1 MSTPFYI
8 PSNRML
14 RDATWLFDTEHAD
27 ADDKAAAAWDRRRQ
41 VERAVDFMDVLE
53 EMCEFTDPQRQE
65 FMKALERG
73 NAQDLHLMHCLIE
86 QSREAIVKR
95 RLAGGE

>member
-1 MSTPFYI
+1 MSTI
-8 PSNRML
+8 PLVINKTMKYGEWIFD
-14 RDATWLFDTEHAD
+14 RDQEA
-27 ADDKAAAAWDRRRQ
+27 ADDAAAAAWDRRRSI
-41 VERAVDFMDVLE
+41 ERAVSFADVLE
-53 EMCEFTDPQRQE
+53 QMVDFSDVQQAE

-73 NAQDLHLMHCLIE
+73 NSQDLHLIHCLID